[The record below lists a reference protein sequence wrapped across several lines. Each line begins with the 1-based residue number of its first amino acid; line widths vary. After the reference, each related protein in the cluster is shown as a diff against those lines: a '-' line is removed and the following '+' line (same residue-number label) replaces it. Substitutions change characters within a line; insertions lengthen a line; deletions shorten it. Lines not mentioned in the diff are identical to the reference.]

1 MTTRGRSALLDGLA
15 AVIVTIL
22 VWGVNAFQRG
32 LWQDDTQ
39 VMGEAFERSMR
50 AHPFLDLFQPM
61 DTPLRRLAVL
71 PTAIAHATTEP
82 IAMLHVLSAAIW
94 LAHGLLAG
102 WIVGLLLPDRR
113 WTRFAVVCLTLTATS
128 DYTTGSIVPLAYNTA
143 ALMLLVA
150 VGCALRW
157 LRDGGPMALTAS
169 AALLAA
175 SLLTMDVALPAVPLL
190 ALLFV
195 LIGGRETPRRV
206 AGLLAAWSLVLVPIA
221 IAEWT
226 FLHDPESYAAI
237 ALRPLTPIA
246 FVKRSLSLWLTNL
259 TPWSWPFDR
268 PVWYAPSG
276 AVISVAWMIIG
287 STCAAAVVLFRLRT
301 KEDRLCEDDRAD
313 DRWRGLWLAA
323 LFLLMALMANA
334 AYAGV
339 QFSDLHYR
347 THILS
352 RIWSSLAIGIA
363 AGMTL
368 RMPRLRTLAD
378 GVVIAFVFLGTWGGM
393 ERQDFFLGTWQRH
406 QRELASILAA
416 APSVRPGTAI
426 ILRGSSSG
434 HLLMATEADYLAQH
448 WLRLLYNDPHLR
460 TLRLDP
466 TRGSACQPAAG
477 GGVDCWPEGQR
488 ACRAAGTCAPT
499 AFRLD
504 TPIVMDYDP
513 RTHTYALVR
522 SLANDPLAGVVGEAA
537 RYRPDARI
545 VARPLSARQQR
556 LLLID

>member
-1 MTTRGRSALLDGLA
+1 MTKRGRSALLDGIA

-22 VWGVNAFQRG
+22 VWGVSAFQRG

-50 AHPFLDLFQPM
+50 AHPILDLFLPM

-102 WIVGLLLPDRR
+102 WIIGLLLPGRR
-113 WTRFAVVCLTLTATS
+113 WTRFAVIGLTLTATS
-128 DYTTGSIVPLAYNTA
+128 DYTTGSLVPLAYNTA
-143 ALMLLVA
+143 ALMLLTA
-150 VGCALRW
+150 AGCGLRW
-157 LRDGGPMALTAS
+157 LRGGGWMALAAS
-169 AALLAA
+169 ATLLAA

-190 ALLFV
+190 AALFV
-195 LIGGRETPRRV
+195 LIGGRDTPRRV
-206 AGLLAAWSLVLVPIA
+206 AGLLAAWSLVLGPIA

-226 FLHDPESYAAI
+226 FLRDPESYAAI
-237 ALRPLTPIA
+237 ALRPLEPIV
-246 FVKRSLSLWLTNL
+246 FVKRSLSLWLTNV
-259 TPWSWPFDR
+259 TPWAWPFAR

-276 AVISVAWMIIG
+276 AVVSATWMILG
-287 STCAAAVVLFRLRT
+287 SACAAAVVLFRLRT
-301 KEDRLCEDDRAD
+301 KEDGPHENDRAGD
-313 DRWRGLWLAA
+313 GWRSLWLAA
-323 LFLLMALMANA
+323 LFLLMALAANA

-352 RIWSSLAIGIA
+352 RIWTSLAIGIA
-363 AGMTL
+363 AGLAL
-368 RMPRLRTLAD
+368 RVPRLRALAY

-393 ERQDFFLGTWQRH
+393 ERQDFFLGTWHRH
-406 QRELASILAA
+406 QRELASLLTA

-426 ILRGSSSG
+426 ILRGSSSR
-434 HLLMATEADYLAQH
+434 HELMATEADYLAQH
-448 WLRLLYNDPHLR
+448 WLGLLYSDPRLR

-466 TRGSACQPAAG
+466 TRGSACRPAAG
-477 GGVDCWPEGQR
+477 GVECWPEGQR
-488 ACRAAGTCAPT
+488 ACKAAGTCAPT
-499 AFRLD
+499 AFGFD
-504 TPIVMDYDP
+504 TLVVMDYDP

-522 SLANDPLAGVVGEAA
+522 SLANDPLTAGAGSEAA
-537 RYRPDARI
+537 RYRPEERI
-545 VARPLSARQQR
+545 VTRPLSARQRR
-556 LLLID
+556 LLLLD